1 MKHMK
6 PRILILTWALL
17 AAVSA
22 TAQQPEKAKALLDEV
37 YDKVVGYDNIFVDFK
52 FELNNTEANV
62 SQETRGDLTL
72 LGEKYVLNYMGAQ
85 QLYDGDKVYTVV
97 PENEEV
103 TIEDKSDDPGTV
115 SPSQMLTFYREGHN
129 YAWDVL
135 QNVQGRKIQYV
146 KLTPIDSDSDIRSIL
161 LGIDVETKHIYRL
174 IETGSNGTKTTIT
187 VNSFKTD
194 QPLSKSLFT
203 FDEQKF
209 KDDGYYIIRN

>member
-1 MKHMK
+1 MK

-97 PENEEV
+97 PELSL
-103 TIEDKSDDPGTV
+103 I
-115 SPSQMLTFYREGHN
+115 
-129 YAWDVL
+129 
-135 QNVQGRKIQYV
+135 
-146 KLTPIDSDSDIRSIL
+146 
-161 LGIDVETKHIYRL
+161 HI
-174 IETGSNGTKTTIT
+174 
-187 VNSFKTD
+187 
-194 QPLSKSLFT
+194 
-203 FDEQKF
+203 
-209 KDDGYYIIRN
+209 